1 MVYINTALLLIIIG
15 LLWRRS
21 RQTRP
26 VAPPSQRVILDSCGL
41 IDGRILEIRRAGF
54 IMAQLVIPEFIIAEL
69 QLLADGKDSYKRER
83 ARYGLEVAKQL
94 RAATNTSVAILAQD
108 YPDIKTVDDKLIALA
123 LKLGAQLY
131 TTDYNLGQVAA
142 IKNVAVL
149 NVNELAQHLRPSA
162 LPGEKVTVKLI
173 QKGQIKNQA
182 VGYLEDGTMVV
193 VDNAAGQIGRTLEVV
208 ATRMHQTESGKM
220 IFAKL
225 KQVA

>member
-15 LLWRRS
+15 LLWQRS

-26 VAPPSQRVILDSCGL
+26 LAPPSQRVILDSCGL

-94 RAATNTSVAILAQD
+94 RAANDTSVAILAQD
-108 YPDIKTVDDKLIALA
+108 YPGIKTVDDKLIALA

-131 TTDYNLGQVAA
+131 TTDFNLGQVAA

-149 NVNELAQHLRPSA
+149 NVNELAQHLRPTA
-162 LPGEKVTVKLI
+162 LPGERLTVKLI
-173 QKGQIKNQA
+173 QKGQAKRQA
-182 VGYLEDGTMVV
+182 VGYLDDGTMVV
-193 VDNAAGQIGRTLEVV
+193 VDDAAKLVGQTIAVT
-208 ATRMHQTESGKM
+208 ATQMHQTASGKM
-220 IFAKL
+220 IFAKP
-225 KQVA
+225 V